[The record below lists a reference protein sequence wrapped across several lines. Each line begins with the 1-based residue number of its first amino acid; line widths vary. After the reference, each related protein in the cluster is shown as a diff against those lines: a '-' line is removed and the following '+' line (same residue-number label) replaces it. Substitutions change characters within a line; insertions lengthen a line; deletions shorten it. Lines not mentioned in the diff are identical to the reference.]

1 MGYENCSD
9 RLLSD
14 PELSVLKKG
23 VNFAVTPNRV
33 PVEFISATESACR
46 NLNIS
51 DANELKAKIVKVL
64 CKHDRISDRNVSK
77 EESKAINDLKE
88 DEIIQIVH
96 GDKGRV
102 AVVLNK
108 DDYTK
113 TNTKLKK
120 DPSAKY
126 KNELISILKE
136 TKKLGVISVE
146 LHKKPY
152 PTCDQPPCFYGLPKL
167 HKKTTTCLSDLLWVR

>member
-23 VNFAVTPNRV
+23 VNFSVTPNRMPV
-33 PVEFISATESACR
+33 VEFISATESACR
-46 NLNIS
+46 NLHIS

-64 CKHDRISDRNVSK
+64 CKHGRISDRNVSK
-77 EESKAINDLKE
+77 EQSKAINDLKE
-88 DEIIQIVH
+88 DENIQIVH
-96 GDKGRV
+96 GDKGCV

-108 DDYTK
+108 EDYTK
-113 TNTKLKK
+113 KCQDLLNDSKTYTKLKK

-126 KNELISILKE
+126 KNELKE
-136 TKKLGVISVE
+136 MKKLEVISVE
-146 LHKKPY
+146 LHKKLY
-152 PTCDQPPCFYGLPKL
+152 PTCNQAASFLWPPK
-167 HKKTTTCLSDLLWVR
+167 VA